1 MNSGRLAM
9 RARAAAALCALAVA
23 FSACGGGSDD
33 ESELRLAFLLDYTG
47 DLAEWGP
54 AMETGVRL
62 AIDHVNAAGG
72 VLGRPVSLATG
83 DTQLDP
89 AVAVEEARRL
99 VEIEGVHAIVGPIDD
114 ALAIAI
120 TGSVAKPSRVPMISP
135 AATSPL
141 FSTADDD
148 GFLFRT
154 TLSDV
159 AQGAVLADL
168 AEEQGYSNVGVLYVD
183 NPYGQGLSR
192 VFADHFDGE
201 AELVAFEYGQAAYL
215 SELQQAAAGGA
226 EALIAISY
234 PRHAEVFVRE
244 AVENGLFSR
253 FLFVDGTKSPD
264 VIEAVGAENLE
275 GMRGTAPIGGP
286 ETASL
291 RAWNAA
297 YIERHGAL
305 PPNPFVRESY
315 DAAIALM
322 LAAEAAGSTDGAAI
336 RDRLREVAGPDGE
349 TVIAGAEGIARA
361 LDLIRDGEEVDYEGA
376 GTSVDWNGDG
386 DIISGWIGI
395 WEIRDGEIIELE
407 QRPFTLE

>member
-1 MNSGRLAM
+1 M
-9 RARAAAALCALAVA
+9 RARAATALCALAVA
-23 FSACGGGSDD
+23 LSACGGGGSED
-33 ESELRLAFLLDYTG
+33 EAELRLAFLLDYTG

-336 RDRLREVAGPDGE
+336 RDRLREVAGPGGE
-349 TVIAGAEGIARA
+349 AVIAGAEGIARA

>member
-1 MNSGRLAM
+1 M

-23 FSACGGGSDD
+23 FSACGGGDSDG